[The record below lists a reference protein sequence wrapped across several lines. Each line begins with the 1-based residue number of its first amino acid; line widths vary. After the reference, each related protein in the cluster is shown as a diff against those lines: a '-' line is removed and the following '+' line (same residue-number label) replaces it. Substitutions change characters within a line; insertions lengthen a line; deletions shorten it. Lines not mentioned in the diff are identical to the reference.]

1 MGWMLNSFSKSL
13 CICEILELKLEAIMK
28 KKKDCENVIQ
38 TNDIREKFVK
48 KRKYLLLISR
58 TFYDRLKRYGLP
70 LLIQTMKESLP

>member
-1 MGWMLNSFSKSL
+1 
-13 CICEILELKLEAIMK
+13 MK
-28 KKKDCENVIQ
+28 KKKDCENVMQ

-70 LLIQTMKESLP
+70 LLIQIMKESLP